1 MLLTQS
7 TTPIIGWIATLLG
20 YVMEFI
26 FYCLNFIGIQ
36 NIGLCIIIFTIIV
49 RLLML
54 PLTIKQQKFA
64 KISQVMQPEINK
76 IQRKY
81 RNKTDQASM
90 MKQNEEIQKV
100 YEKYGTNPTGG
111 CLQLVIQMPIFLA
124 LYQVIRKIPA
134 YIPQVKAVYMQV
146 VTAIAGQAGAI
157 DAINKIG
164 KGLKSSYVTSL
175 ASDAT
180 KNQIIDTLNYFNA
193 DAWHKLA
200 KAIPSAADVI
210 NTSSTHI
217 IGMNDF
223 FAGIN
228 VSQTPGFH
236 PSIYWLIPILA
247 ALFQYLSAKTMKQ
260 PELDGNNPAAGMTK
274 SMTVMMPLMS
284 LYFCLVT
291 PAGLG
296 IYWVT
301 SALFQC
307 LQQVIIN
314 KYMDNADID
323 ALVAKN
329 KEKAAKKDRK
339 HLWKDS
345 WIPLLRQMPQKR
357 RLRILPQERQ
367 LSKLLP
373 LIQRKSLDQKE
384 QVQKIMPILI
394 LLISASLEKL
404 VKRLIWY
411 LSMRRNMDIPGEV
424 RSSGS

>member
-81 RNKTDQASM
+81 RNKTDQDSM

-157 DAINKIG
+157 DTINKIG
-164 KGLKSSYVTSL
+164 KGLKSSYVTTL

-193 DAWHKLA
+193 DAWHQLA
-200 KAIPSAADVI
+200 KAIPSASDVI
-210 NTSSTHI
+210 NSSSTHI

-228 VSQTPGFH
+228 VSQVPGFH

-274 SMTVMMPLMS
+274 SMTIMMPLMS

-296 IYWVT
+296 LYWV
-301 SALFQC
+301 
-307 LQQVIIN
+307 
-314 KYMDNADID
+314 
-323 ALVAKN
+323 
-329 KEKAAKKDRK
+329 
-339 HLWKDS
+339 
-345 WIPLLRQMPQKR
+345 
-357 RLRILPQERQ
+357 
-367 LSKLLP
+367 
-373 LIQRKSLDQKE
+373 
-384 QVQKIMPILI
+384 
-394 LLISASLEKL
+394 
-404 VKRLIWY
+404 
-411 LSMRRNMDIPGEV
+411 
-424 RSSGS
+424 

>member
-1 MLLTQS
+1 
-7 TTPIIGWIATLLG
+7 
-20 YVMEFI
+20 
-26 FYCLNFIGIQ
+26 
-36 NIGLCIIIFTIIV
+36 
-49 RLLML
+49 
-54 PLTIKQQKFA
+54 
-64 KISQVMQPEINK
+64 
-76 IQRKY
+76 
-81 RNKTDQASM
+81 
-90 MKQNEEIQKV
+90 
-100 YEKYGTNPTGG
+100 
-111 CLQLVIQMPIFLA
+111 
-124 LYQVIRKIPA
+124 
-134 YIPQVKAVYMQV
+134 
-146 VTAIAGQAGAI
+146 
-157 DAINKIG
+157 
-164 KGLKSSYVTSL
+164 
-175 ASDAT
+175 
-180 KNQIIDTLNYFNA
+180 
-193 DAWHKLA
+193 
-200 KAIPSAADVI
+200 
-210 NTSSTHI
+210 
-217 IGMNDF
+217 
-223 FAGIN
+223 
-228 VSQTPGFH
+228 
-236 PSIYWLIPILA
+236 
-247 ALFQYLSAKTMKQ
+247 MKQ

-329 KEKAAKKDRK
+329 KEKAAKKKAKGQKTFMERLMDTSAK
-339 HLWKDS
+339 ADAA
-345 WIPLLRQMPQKR
+345 KR